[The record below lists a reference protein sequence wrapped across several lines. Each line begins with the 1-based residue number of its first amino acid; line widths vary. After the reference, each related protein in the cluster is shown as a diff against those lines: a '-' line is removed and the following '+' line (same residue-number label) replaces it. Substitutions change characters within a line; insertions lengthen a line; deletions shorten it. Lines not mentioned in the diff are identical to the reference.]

1 MNCKSTEAE
10 YYCITTAR
18 GPLHIHINY
27 DDNGPVKLFVH
38 IPPVGSDISTFAT
51 LTGILVTK
59 YLAIGGDI
67 KTIIKH
73 LGSITSGAA
82 THWEGMKINSIPHA
96 ISVALRLHLEKEQAN
111 GTS

>member
-1 MNCKSTEAE
+1 MTYESTDSE
-10 YYCITTAR
+10 YYCINTAR

-27 DDNGPVKLFVH
+27 DDNGPVKLFAH
-38 IPPVGSDISTFAT
+38 IPPIGSDVSTFTT
-51 LTGILVTK
+51 LIGILVTK

-82 THWEGMKINSIPHA
+82 THWEGIKINSIPHA
-96 ISVALRLHLEKEQAN
+96 ISVALNIHLEKEQAD